1 MILLNPWNSPSFT
14 EYTIIR
20 EFIEKQERSR
30 SFHRAYP
37 KKNIKQ
43 FENFLMLTKVL

>member
-37 KKNIKQ
+37 KKILNNLKI
-43 FENFLMLTKVL
+43 F